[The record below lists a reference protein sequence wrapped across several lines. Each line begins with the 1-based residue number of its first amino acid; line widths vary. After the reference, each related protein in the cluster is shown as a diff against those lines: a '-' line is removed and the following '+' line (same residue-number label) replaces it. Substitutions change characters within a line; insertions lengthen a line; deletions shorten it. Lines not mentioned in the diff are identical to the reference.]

1 MSSDSSDDR
10 SGTVPPGANRDEFQR
25 SVDRLERAVDGL
37 VSAANERI
45 SSRAADFI
53 DDTAARLERELR
65 RRKRSS
71 AAPDDEL
78 SRRERRRARRQRRR
92 DYYRFGSRR
101 RSMSVSEPGY
111 RTSRLY
117 VDKEHRKILGV
128 CAGIARYLGVE
139 MWVVRVIAITGLI
152 FMSSVVVPAYIILA
166 IVMPRMPD
174 DATTAEAEPN
184 VDDDASPVPELG
196 ARLSPRSSLRNVQ
209 AELDQLELKL
219 RRMESHVTSGQ
230 FELQRELRRIDA

>member
-71 AAPDDEL
+71 AEVNDEL

-92 DYYRFGSRR
+92 DYYRFGSRH
-101 RSMSVSEPGY
+101 RSMSVTEPGY

-117 VDKEHRKILGV
+117 VDKEHRKVLGV

-166 IVMPRMPD
+166 IVMPRMPGGE
-174 DATTAEAEPN
+174 TAEREGN
-184 VDDDASPVPELG
+184 VDDDSSPAPELG

>member
-1 MSSDSSDDR
+1 MSSDDR
-10 SGTVPPGANRDEFQR
+10 SGNRDEFQR
-25 SVDRLERAVDGL
+25 SVNRLERAVDGL

-45 SSRAADFI
+45 SSRAAEFI
-53 DDTAARLERELR
+53 DDTAARLERELHR
-65 RRKRSS
+65 RSRSS
-71 AAPDDEL
+71 AEMDDDQ
-78 SRRERRRARRQRRR
+78 SRRQRRRARRQRRR
-92 DYYRFGSRR
+92 DYYRHRSHR
-101 RSMSVSEPGY
+101 RSMSVTEPGY

-139 MWVVRVIAITGLI
+139 MWVVRVVAITGLI

-174 DATTAEAEPN
+174 DESPEREN
-184 VDDDASPVPELG
+184 DADEHSSPVPELG

-209 AELDQLELKL
+209 ADLDQLELKL